1 MKIGRTILL
10 LLFVCL
16 FIRIVIGEPC
26 LIPSG
31 SMEPTLLCGDR
42 VWINKLAYGG
52 KLPTRWADIPLLNV
66 FTWIRP
72 LRSADE
78 QNKWKYRRLPGYT
91 YPKWGDIVVFNNP
104 SDPHLLLVKR
114 IIQVIKKGDSLV
126 LNQNTIP
133 LYRSIIVREGNE
145 VSELENQ
152 IFINGKRSSIY
163 IPEQSFFFM
172 EGDNRYNSHDSRNYG
187 FIAEEA
193 IVGKLDFVLFSL
205 TPEKSFWESF
215 RMERLLGR
223 LK

>member
-10 LLFVCL
+10 LLFICL

-66 FTWIRP
+66 FTWVRS

-91 YPKWGDIVVFNNP
+91 YPKWGDIVVFN
-104 SDPHLLLVKR
+104 SSLDPHLLLVKR
-114 IIQVIKKGDSLV
+114 IVQVIKKGDSLV

-133 LYRSIIVREGNE
+133 LYRSIIAREGNE

-152 IFINGKRSSIY
+152 IFINGKRTSIY

-205 TPEKSFWESF
+205 TPEKRFWESF
-215 RMERLLGR
+215 RWERILGR